1 MTKQPKQKTKKT
13 GTDMVV
19 RKTEIEAPTYGPGVL
34 EVVIYTI
41 GTGDNPIYGHVTQ
54 DNLFITE
61 KAVLV
66 HWIDGGH
73 TFVPMDAIDRIHWEP
88 VTQH

>member
-1 MTKQPKQKTKKT
+1 MTKQPKTKTT
-13 GTDMVV
+13 GTDNNV

-41 GTGDNPIYGHVTQ
+41 GTGDDPIYGHVTQ

-61 KAVLV
+61 KTVLV